1 MTGFLLF
8 AMGLGANAAGG
19 ESGDLRKAVTLYASF
34 DDEVRGDVGAGDLGL
49 STRTGDPKKGP
60 FVFTKGFDKNVFRIA
75 KGKGVHG
82 GALEVINWRNFDTGK
97 ADAKAAL
104 FIDGKQIGEVKD
116 RAIAVDWDVE
126 RAGIYV
132 AVNFI
137 GLLDELA
144 VFNRSLT
151 PDEVARLHREPGVL
165 AGLKQ

>member
-1 MTGFLLF
+1 MGVFPAIPDGIKGMSEDDADAPMVRVPAVGFK
-8 AMGLGANAAGG
+8 AG
-19 ESGDLRKAVTLYASF
+19 EWHHV
-34 DDEVRGDVGAGDLGL
+34 
-49 STRTGDPKKGP
+49 
-60 FVFTKGFDKNVFRIA
+60 
-75 KGKGVHG
+75 
-82 GALEVINWRNFDTGK
+82 VINWRNFDTGK